1 MSVEYRITT
10 NGQNVA
16 PDVVQLVIDELAAI
30 EELPNDFGIGST
42 AICLENSSVYML
54 GNDRAWHKI

>member
-1 MSVEYRITT
+1 MSTNYRITS

-16 PDVVQLVIDELAAI
+16 ADVVQLVIDELADL
-30 EELPNDFGIGST
+30 EELPSDFGIGST

-54 GNDRAWHKI
+54 GNDKAWHKL